1 MPFPAEFCQ
10 ALFSIPELEPKP
22 LPNPFTMSWQKRWLS
37 FCDSDHATQR
47 CNAFFAGEGL
57 TALQELKARGC
68 NPNLV
73 MSLLTQY
80 LWNIRVPEQ
89 EHRDPN
95 AIAHREDLQAVK
107 KTRII
112 FRNHTWQKPPETEL
126 VSRALEQLESIIQSY
141 CDNLDFRTGRHLQND
156 KQNRVIFA
164 IHHHLLSKKV
174 GPQWQ
179 RLLSLLAAVGALKVT
194 GGGWQNPDRRIN
206 PRIKVFERE
215 HPVESKIIPL
225 WVRDWPNTSI
235 PDPRF

>member
-1 MPFPAEFCQ
+1 MP
-10 ALFSIPELEPKP
+10 L
-22 LPNPFTMSWQKRWLS
+22 
-37 FCDSDHATQR
+37 
-47 CNAFFAGEGL
+47 L
-57 TALQELKARGC
+57 TAKTYKLSRRLESYFEIIHGK
-68 NPNLV
+68 NLRRQN
-73 MSLLTQY
+73 LL
-80 LWNIRVPEQ
+80 
-89 EHRDPN
+89 
-95 AIAHREDLQAVK
+95 AV
-107 KTRII
+107 RI
-112 FRNHTWQKPPETEL
+112 EE
-126 VSRALEQLESIIQSY
+126 LESIIQSY
-141 CDNLDFRTGRHLQND
+141 CDNLDFCTGRHLQND